1 MPTASLQTNST
12 STPNAPSLL
21 LLGLGSTGSQ
31 LVDQIAPVLSLPGQV
46 VAVDTDE
53 RWLVTL
59 SHSRRI
65 ILGKDVL
72 RGFPAPSLPLAAS
85 IAQENLALFRE
96 LCRGKDFVVFVVG
109 LGGITGSAIL
119 PIAAQAAI
127 EEGCLVIAFVTT
139 PWSFEQ
145 KESIA
150 QRAIQQS
157 QGLSHLLIEIPLDS
171 ILSILP
177 TDEPLDRFL
186 QLLRD
191 WISGAIVGLIHT
203 FNTKIGFPINWNR
216 FRTALLEHRLG
227 ARLAFAEADGPYAV
241 DSVLEKIQKHPL
253 FHPSGQTLEQCKFL
267 LASIVG
273 GNRLT
278 LAVLRETVDEL
289 RKLAPSAEVFCG
301 AMVDSSMKDRLAMTL
316 VAGIPSAFS
325 SPSLPPKQESEP
337 LLASSTL
344 PDASSVLASSSPWNP
359 KTEKGAHRSS
369 SSFPS
374 QKKISATQPELPR
387 YDVNWLRKGGDSFFR
402 DQDLDIPTYQR
413 KKIPLD

>member
-1 MPTASLQTNST
+1 MSTANLQTNST

-21 LLGLGSTGSQ
+21 LLGLGYTGSQ

-72 RGFPAPSLPLAAS
+72 RGFPAPSLSLAAS

-96 LCRGKDFVVFVVG
+96 LCRGKDFVVLVVG
-109 LGGITGSAIL
+109 LGGITGTAIL

-127 EEGCLVIAFVTT
+127 EESCLVIAFVTT

-145 KESIA
+145 KDSIA

-157 QGLSHLLIEIPLDS
+157 QGLSHLLIEIPLDPL
-171 ILSILP
+171 LSILP
-177 TDEPLDRFL
+177 ADEPLDRFL
-186 QLLRD
+186 YLLRS
-191 WISGAIVGLIHT
+191 WISGAITGFINT
-203 FNTKIGFPINWNR
+203 FNTKIGLPINWNR
-216 FRTALLEHRLG
+216 FRTALLEHRLA
-227 ARLAFAEADGPYAV
+227 ARLAFAEAEGPHAV

-253 FHPSGQTLEQCKFL
+253 FHADGQTLEQCKLL

-278 LAVLRETVDEL
+278 LAVLRETVDGL
-289 RKLAPSAEVFCG
+289 RKLAPSAQIFYG
-301 AMVDSSMKDRLAMTL
+301 AMADPAMKDRLAMTL
-316 VAGIPSAFS
+316 VTGMPAAFTT
-325 SPSLPPKQESEP
+325 PSLPSKQESEP
-337 LLASSTL
+337 LLTSFAL
-344 PDASSVLASSSPWNP
+344 PDTSALASSSPWNT
-359 KTEKGAHRSS
+359 KTKRVTQKP
-369 SSFPS
+369 FPPSTS
-374 QKKISATQPELPR
+374 QMKISATQPELPR
-387 YDVNWLRKGGDSFFR
+387 YDINWLRKGGDSFFR